1 MESVINMGNDQD
13 SIRCSRIGKRELYL
27 IDYDHHHIVYAPL
40 SRMCFSVSEAI
51 AELIVN
57 GKAFWP
63 QKIHEYIKAI
73 DARQI
78 RIIDSKAK
86 GFANFNK
93 LMVIPTQIC
102 NLGCVY
108 CYAHEAHSDE
118 SISLPMFSKAIASWA
133 SLINNKGEVSFIGG
147 GEPLF
152 NWNLFTKCVEIIKEQ
167 SEKMGLLVSIAVT
180 TNGPLL
186 TDERI
191 KWLADNSVKVGVSFD
206 VLPDVQNSNRPFR
219 HGAPS
224 HSVVLTNIKKLV
236 SAGITQRIRTTITR
250 SCVCRMTEM
259 VDYVAKN
266 IPGIKSLHFEH
277 VTLDEDASDDFYEQ
291 FVESFWDAKRS
302 GRQYDMKIRN
312 SIQTSFMRLS
322 NQFCRGELCLTPD
335 GSFVSCHR
343 VSSRKDTWFNEFF
356 MGDVGKG
363 VLANKTDK
371 IPQCHQLQHKCMD
384 CFCKWHCG
392 GGCPMMNMTLS
403 ENGRSAYCR
412 FVKRFI
418 LHLIIDHIMDNKK
431 GGDRGE

>member
-1 MESVINMGNDQD
+1 MERTVNISNIQN
-13 SIRCSRIGKRELYL
+13 SIRCSRIAKRELYL
-27 IDYDHHHIVYAPL
+27 IDYAHQHIVYAPL
-40 SRMCFSVSEAI
+40 SRMCFLVSEAI
-51 AELIVN
+51 AELIV
-57 GKAFWP
+57 KDEAFWP
-63 QKIHEYIKAI
+63 QKIHEHIKAI
-73 DARQI
+73 DTQQI
-78 RIIDSKAK
+78 QIIDSKATS
-86 GFANFNK
+86 FANFNK

-102 NLGCVY
+102 NLGCMY

-118 SISLPMFSKAIASWA
+118 SISLPMFRKAISSWA
-133 SLINNKGEVSFIGG
+133 SLIKNKGEVSFIGG
-147 GEPLF
+147 GEPLS

-167 SEKMGLLVSIAVT
+167 SEKMGLFVSIAVT
-180 TNGPLL
+180 TNGTLL
-186 TDERI
+186 TDEKI
-191 KWLADNSVKVGVSFD
+191 KWLVDNSIKVGVSFD
-206 VLPDVQNSNRPFR
+206 ILPDVQNSNRPFK

-291 FVESFWDAKRS
+291 FLDSFWDAKRKC
-302 GRQYDMKIRN
+302 RQYDIKIRN

-343 VSSRKDTWFNEFF
+343 VSSHNDTWFNEFF
-356 MGDVGKG
+356 IGDVGTEVQSYKM
-363 VLANKTDK
+363 DK
-371 IPQCHQLQHKCMD
+371 IPQCHQLRHKCMD

-418 LHLIIDHIMDNKK
+418 AHLIIDRIMDYKK